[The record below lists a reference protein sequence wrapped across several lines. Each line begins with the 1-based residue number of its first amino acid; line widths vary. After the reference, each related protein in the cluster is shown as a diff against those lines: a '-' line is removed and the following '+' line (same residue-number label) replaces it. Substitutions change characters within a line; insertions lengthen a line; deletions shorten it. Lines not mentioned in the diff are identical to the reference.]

1 MKCYFFQYTKHF
13 ELINYSASG
22 TYVNNILYSNNVATK
37 RPELNIS
44 SDEKCA
50 NVERQV
56 REIIDKKRKVSRI
69 GQKSCK
75 LECKMSSNDYL
86 EK

>member
-1 MKCYFFQYTKHF
+1 MECNLLQYTKHF
-13 ELINYSASG
+13 ELINYSPSG

-37 RPELNIS
+37 RPELNVS
-44 SDEKCA
+44 TDEKCA

-56 REIIDKKRKVSRI
+56 RDIIDKKRKVNRT
-69 GQKSCK
+69 GQKNCK
-75 LECKMSSNDYL
+75 QDCKMSAVDYL